1 MSYLTQDAIATNH
14 AMQAR
19 VAQAVAAELT
29 VPDPDR
35 WTYDNRRTWAAS
47 PDWDAAWEYARNTHP
62 DEPDYD
68 PGKDEAVIT
77 DNQILAQVQSMT
89 PTPPPT

>member
-1 MSYLTQDAIATNH
+1 MSYLTQDAIATNP

-19 VAQAVAAELT
+19 VAQAAAAELE

-35 WTYDNRRTWAAS
+35 WTYDHRRTWAAS
-47 PDWDAAWEYARNTHP
+47 PGWDAAWEYARNTHP
-62 DEPDYD
+62 DEPEYD

-77 DNQILAQVQSMT
+77 DNQILAQVQSMET
-89 PTPPPT
+89 PLP